1 MLKEATSKI
10 EMQKNGQDGFIDGHG
25 RTHHVIDGFEN
36 KTTSAENMKLEVS
49 LIKIPLGAIKLIF
62 CWNLQK

>member
-1 MLKEATSKI
+1 MNVGESQTTLQTQVLKEATSKI

-36 KTTSAENMKLEVS
+36 KITSAENMKLEVL
-49 LIKIPLGAIKLIF
+49 LI
-62 CWNLQK
+62 

>member
-36 KTTSAENMKLEVS
+36 KITSTENMKLEVL
-49 LIKIPLGAIKLIF
+49 LI
-62 CWNLQK
+62 

>member
-36 KTTSAENMKLEVS
+36 KITSAENMKLEVS
-49 LIKIPLGAIKLIF
+49 LI
-62 CWNLQK
+62 